1 MKKLLVIVLV
11 VAVLLAVILVPAVA
25 LASDGSEAVASV
37 DWTQL
42 IIAAVGLVFSAI
54 VIPLVKVAF
63 EWLKGKTHNEALQ
76 SALSE
81 AQALADTIVASL
93 QQTVVE
99 GLKARS
105 TDGKLTAEDAREVA
119 DLAVKRFLADLSA
132 KSTALLED
140 NAGDII
146 AYVSNLLEARL
157 LRLKEGK

>member
-25 LASDGSEAVASV
+25 LASDGSEVIPV

-54 VIPLVKVAF
+54 IIPLVKVAF

-99 GLKARS
+99 GLKAKS
-105 TDGKLTAEDAREVA
+105 KDGKLTAVEAKQVYEM
-119 DLAVKRFLADLSA
+119 AVNRFLSEFSA
-132 KSTALLED
+132 KSTTLLEN
-140 NAGDII
+140 NAKDFIQF
-146 AYVSNLLEARL
+146 VTDLLEARL